1 MSLRK
6 NILLINLKI
15 HSAYSKFFDNNVY
28 TFEAIIASD
37 IIRYLKGVHPKFSKY
52 ITQVASGEAT
62 EPFCLLDNNL
72 KIINRDM
79 IDIKHFNDGDTI
91 HLVPAIAGGDGKR
104 IRNALLVIAAIY
116 LLSQGVPVDPMTGV
130 AAGAEGAGGYTAVQG
145 AGAAT
150 KGLSTMQM
158 IGLQVGLSMVVSMLT
173 KSPAMRESKQTES
186 TTRDNGMFG
195 SLSNSTTSGTPIAL
209 IYGQHRVAG
218 QFLSGYVTSITHGS
232 GDPISIGAQFDGI

>member
-1 MSLRK
+1 M
-6 NILLINLKI
+6 LINLKI
-15 HSAYSKFFDNNVY
+15 HSAYSKFFDNNIY
-28 TFEAIIASD
+28 TFEAVIASD

-72 KIINRDM
+72 KTINRDM

-91 HLVPAIAGGDGKR
+91 YLVPAIAGGDGKR

-116 LLSQGVPVDPMTGV
+116 LMSQGAPVDPMQV
-130 AAGAEGAGGYTAVQG
+130 AAGTEGVSTFATVQG

-158 IGLQVGLSMVVSMLT
+158 IGLQVGLSMVSMMLT

-195 SLSNSTTSGTPIAL
+195 SLSNSSTSGTPISL

-218 QFLSGYVTSITHGS
+218 QFLSGYVNSLVHGS